1 MATNP
6 VAYLRA
12 LFPLGQPP
20 HLSDEQIAR
29 QLDEELIRSRAARK
43 GVETKRRRRE
53 TSASKSEKGRHS

>member
-12 LFPLGQPP
+12 LYPLGQPP

-43 GVETKRRRRE
+43 GIEAKRRRRE
-53 TSASKSEKGRHS
+53 TAASKLEEGRYS